1 MRALVDIVQN
11 VTSSI
16 RFVIGGLLVVMLL
29 IGLMLS
35 VSLAYVAPQ
44 AAETVA
50 ERAENMG
57 DKAIAAAERQA
68 VAQDMAQD
76 GWGYGAAT
84 ASAGGDPEATGE
96 AGEAGYG
103 DGGWAE

>member
-16 RFVIGGLLVVMLL
+16 RFIIGAMVLLVFL

-35 VSLAYVAPQ
+35 ASIAYVAPQ

-50 ERAENMG
+50 EKAETMG
-57 DKAIAAAERQA
+57 DKAIAAAQRQR
-68 VAQDMAQD
+68 VAEDMAED

-84 ASAGGDPEATGE
+84 ATTGQGAPEDGETGSS
-96 AGEAGYG
+96 
-103 DGGWAE
+103 DDGWAD

>member
-16 RFVIGGLLVVMLL
+16 RFIVGGLLVVIFL

-35 VSLAYVAPQ
+35 ASFAYVAPQ
-44 AAETVA
+44 AAEKVA
-50 ERAENMG
+50 ERAESIG
-57 DKAIAAAERQA
+57 DKAIAAEQRQR

-76 GWGYGAAT
+76 GWGYGAASATAGQGSPEDGET
-84 ASAGGDPEATGE
+84 ASGD
-96 AGEAGYG
+96 
-103 DGGWAE
+103 DGWATN

>member
-16 RFVIGGLLVVMLL
+16 RFVIGGLLVVVFL

-35 VSLAYVAPQ
+35 ASFAYVAPQ
-44 AAETVA
+44 AAEKVA
-50 ERAENMG
+50 ERAESIG
-57 DKAIAAAERQA
+57 EKAIAAEQRQRVAE
-68 VAQDMAQD
+68 DMAQD

-84 ASAGGDPEATGE
+84 ASTGQGMSDD
-96 AGEAGYG
+96 GETTPA
-103 DGGWAE
+103 DDGWATN